1 MTIFLISFL
10 KLLLYFVICA
20 SIALLIR
27 IFIDLPDELFRKF
40 LHIILLGSAPVFLYG
55 FETWYTAVFASLIF
69 MILVY
74 PILSLAESLEKYSHI
89 LMERNDGEIKRSL
102 ILVFGMFSLVITISW
117 GVIGVRYIAL
127 AVIMAWG
134 LGDAAAAL
142 IGKKYGKRHMEGKY
156 IDGKKTFEGSLA
168 MFIVSFI
175 VIGIILAVNT
185 ELSWYANLIISF
197 VTAIV
202 NSLVE
207 LNTKHG
213 LDTITCPISI
223 VLVMLPLLYLMG

>member
-20 SIALLIR
+20 SIAVLIR

-40 LHIILLGSAPVFLYG
+40 LHIILLGSALVFLYG

-69 MILVY
+69 VILVY

-117 GVIGVRYIAL
+117 GLIGVKYIAL
-127 AVIMAWG
+127 AVMFAWG

-142 IGKKYGKRHMEGKY
+142 VGEKHGKRYIEGKY
-156 IDGKKTFEGSLA
+156 IEGKKTLEGSLA
-168 MFIVSFI
+168 MFLVSFI
-175 VIGIILAVNT
+175 VIFIILIINT
-185 ELSWYANLIISF
+185 KLFWFNNLIISF
-197 VTAIV
+197 IAAIV